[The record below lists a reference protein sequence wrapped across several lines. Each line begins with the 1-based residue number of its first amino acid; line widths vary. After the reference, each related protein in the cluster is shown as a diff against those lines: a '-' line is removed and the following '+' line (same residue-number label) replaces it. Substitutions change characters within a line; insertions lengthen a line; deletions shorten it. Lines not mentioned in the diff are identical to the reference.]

1 MEKDIENLYLKHKI
15 WIKIVKSF
23 GCNSSM
29 AEDIVQ
35 EMYIKIILKI
45 KDGLDIKYNENE
57 INYYYVFRT
66 LNSLYID
73 LIRKN
78 KNIYKINLEHISEM
92 LLPDSAKLLTFSD
105 KELKSFILEEE
116 VDYEKKYKLVKK
128 ELDKLYWYDKKVFEL
143 INGGESIASLSR
155 KTHIAYYSL
164 YNTYTKVKIKLKK
177 LL

>member
-1 MEKDIENLYLKHKI
+1 MEQDIKNLYYKHKT

-23 GCNSSM
+23 GCNNAI

-35 EMYIKIILKI
+35 EMYIKIILKM
-45 KDGLDIKYNENE
+45 KEGLDIKYNENE
-57 INYYYVFRT
+57 INYFYIFRT

-78 KNIYKINLEHISEM
+78 KNIYKIDIEHISEN
-92 LLPDSAKLLTFSD
+92 LLASKRFVLEQ
-105 KELKSFILEEE
+105 EL
-116 VDYEKKYKLVKK
+116 DYEEKYKVIED
-128 ELDKLYWYDKKVFEL
+128 ELDKMYWYDKKVFEI